1 MKDLNDITLKEFQD
15 MECFGQTET
24 FNDVII
30 VPTDDIHDSGYRCMK
45 FVLVR
50 RREIVGCVGGYSDVV
65 HPNGICNCGQHP
77 DINMYAKGFI
87 PAMHISIDCLK
98 ESGCVRLMFRD
109 NALKCD
115 EFIGSDFQFY
125 LTGEKV

>member
-1 MKDLNDITLKEFQD
+1 MKDLNDITLEEFQA
-15 MECFGQTET
+15 MECFGQNEI

-30 VPTDDIHDSGYRCMK
+30 VPTENVHDSGYRCMK

-50 RREIVGCVGGYSDVV
+50 RGEIVGCVSGYSDVV
-65 HPNGICNCGQHP
+65 HPNGTGNMGLHP
-77 DINMYAKGFI
+77 DFDMYRRGFV
-87 PAMHISIDCLK
+87 PAMHMNIDCLK

>member
-1 MKDLNDITLKEFQD
+1 MKDLNDITLEEFQA
-15 MECFGQTET
+15 MENFGQNEI

-30 VPTDDIHDSGYRCMK
+30 VPTKEIHDSGYRCMK
-45 FVLVR
+45 FVLVCR
-50 RREIVGCVGGYSDVV
+50 QKIVGCVGGYSDVV
-65 HPNGICNCGQHP
+65 HPNGIGNYGSNL
-77 DINMYAKGFI
+77 DFI
-87 PAMHISIDCLK
+87 TDATMIPKMSLSIDCLK

-115 EFIGSDFQFY
+115 EFIMSDFQFY